1 MPVESM
7 QKNEK
12 GLEEDQKDEMGAESQ
27 KDEENQKKDE
37 ESQKDEENQKDE
49 KGEENQA
56 LKTHISL
63 FVFCF
68 VVCNNHHRPPTNQQ
82 REGQLVT

>member
-1 MPVESM
+1 MATISSRDLDARRKHAAK
-7 QKNEK
+7 KNEK
-12 GLEEDQKDEMGAESQ
+12 GLEEDQKDEMGA
-27 KDEENQKKDE
+27 